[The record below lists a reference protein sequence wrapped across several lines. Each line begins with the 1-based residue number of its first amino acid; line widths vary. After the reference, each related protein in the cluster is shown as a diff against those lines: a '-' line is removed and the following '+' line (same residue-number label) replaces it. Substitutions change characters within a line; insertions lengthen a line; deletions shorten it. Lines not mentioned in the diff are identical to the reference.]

1 MRHILVFTKLGGSY
15 FNELLS
21 QLRHGC
27 SVFATTSILNVIT
40 EETESSRDLFFGVV
54 VELLKNSGEVG
65 LSTCPNSGLCLV
77 FEDLDEL
84 AGEFHDLVSDRCH
97 LCHVFLD
104 AFNVLLVHV
113 VVLLSLAQNYLSR
126 RFDRRHKVESLLDQ
140 RTQHLN
146 LRLRQEC
153 TVICVV
159 LVQGA
164 QVVCYCLNH
173 DLGLFFVVAREG
185 FLQVL
190 SV

>member
-1 MRHILVFTKLGGSY
+1 MRHILVFAKLGGSY

-126 RFDRRHKVESLLDQ
+126 RFDRRHKVESLLNQ

-146 LRLRQEC
+146 LRLRQKRA
-153 TVICVV
+153 VICVV

-164 QVVCYCLNH
+164 QVVRYSLNH

>member
-27 SVFATTSILNVIT
+27 SVFAATSILNVIT

-54 VELLKNSGEVG
+54 VELLENSGEVG

-126 RFDRRHKVESLLDQ
+126 RFDRRHKVKSLLDQ
-140 RTQHLN
+140 RTQYLN
-146 LRLRQEC
+146 LRLR
-153 TVICVV
+153 
-159 LVQGA
+159 
-164 QVVCYCLNH
+164 
-173 DLGLFFVVAREG
+173 
-185 FLQVL
+185 
-190 SV
+190 